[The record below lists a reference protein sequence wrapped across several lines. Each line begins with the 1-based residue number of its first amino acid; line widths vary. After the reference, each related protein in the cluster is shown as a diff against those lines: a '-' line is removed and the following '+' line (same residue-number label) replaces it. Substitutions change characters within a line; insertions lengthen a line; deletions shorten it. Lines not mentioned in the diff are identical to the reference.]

1 LSDEYQ
7 IRKRRKKHIN
17 EINKQKGDKKAT
29 KNTFPPKIKSPDF
42 ASTCRAIHIA
52 NFLGTK
58 HLLK

>member
-29 KNTFPPKIKSPDF
+29 KIPFLPRLSPLILHQH
-42 ASTCRAIHIA
+42 AEQST
-52 NFLGTK
+52 
-58 HLLK
+58 